1 MQYLLDSNICIYL
14 MRMHSVKGENVAK
27 KLIQVGWD
35 NCYISEYTVAELYYG
50 AACSANPKDNLS
62 KVYSFCHDIHVLPIS
77 DVLLEFA
84 KQKALLKHKGLMV
97 EDADIFIGSTAV
109 TFNMTMVTENVRHI
123 GRLKNIIIE
132 NWCAL

>member
-1 MQYLLDSNICIYL
+1 
-14 MRMHSVKGENVAK
+14 MR
-27 KLIQVGWD
+27 
-35 NCYISEYTVAELYYG
+35 
-50 AACSANPKDNLS
+50 
-62 KVYSFCHDIHVLPIS
+62 YSFSHAI
-77 DVLLEFA
+77 
-84 KQKALLKHKGLMV
+84 LKHKGLMV